1 MIELLPQKFSERMRR
16 MLGAEYKI
24 FLDSYEEKRKNSLRI
39 CELKTTEK
47 RVKEQAPFQMEPV
60 PWVKNGFF
68 YSKEVRASAHPFYKA
83 GVYYLQE
90 ASAMTPADRIPV
102 CPGEKVLDLCA
113 APGGKAT
120 ALAGKLHGKGL
131 LVANEVSPS
140 RVKALL
146 YNLESCG
153 AENIIITNE
162 QPFRLED
169 RFKGYFD
176 KILVD
181 APCSGEGMFRKD
193 PDVCKYWSPEKVTEL
208 AALQKTILKSAAAM
222 LKEGGMLMYS
232 TCTFSAEENEMNV
245 SWLLDTFPEFEPV
258 DIEWY
263 EGFDHGRKEFAG
275 GDARVEKSVRIWPHR
290 MDGEGH
296 FLALF
301 RKKPDDGSG
310 EMKEASG
317 RSEAIMPE
325 EIRAVKMSVKAAV
338 ERTEAVKKGKK
349 KGKKENKQWDGQT
362 TGGGGRKLS
371 QEELRFFEEF
381 AAACR
386 REFPKDRL
394 EVRGSQLFLLPE
406 FTPDLTGLKYI
417 RYGLL
422 LGELKKDRFEPSQ
435 ALAMN
440 LSGETFDNSFDLD
453 PSDER
458 IASYLRGETLILS
471 EDEINGKTERESDA
485 GEAPR
490 GIGLHD
496 GWVLITCRSYSIGFG
511 KLKDGKIKNK
521 LLASRRETG

>member
-1 MIELLPQKFSERMRR
+1 MKELLPKQFTERMSR
-16 MLGAEYKI
+16 MLGTEYDD
-24 FLDSYEEKRKNSLRI
+24 FSESYEGNRKNALRL
-39 CELKTTEK
+39 CELKTTEN
-47 RVKEQAPFQMEPV
+47 RVKEQAPFKMEPV
-60 PWVKNGFF
+60 PWVKNGYF
-68 YSKEVRASAHPFYKA
+68 YSREDKVSSHPFYKA

-90 ASAMTPADRIPV
+90 ASAMTPADRLPV
-102 CPGEKVLDLCA
+102 SPGEKVLDLCA

-120 ALAGKLHGKGL
+120 ALAAKLRGKGL

-162 QPFRLED
+162 QPFRLEE
-169 RFKGYFD
+169 RFRGYFD
-176 KILVD
+176 KVLVD

-193 PDVCKYWSPEKVTEL
+193 PEVCKYWSPEKVTEL
-208 AALQKTILKSAAAM
+208 AALQKVILKSAAAM

-245 SWLLDTFPEFEPV
+245 SWLLDNFPEFEPA

-301 RKKPDDGSG
+301 IKKPAGGSEG
-310 EMKEASG
+310 IIK
-317 RSEAIMPE
+317 PE
-325 EIRAVKMSVKAAV
+325 EIRAAV
-338 ERTEAVKKGKK
+338 MTYETGPETAGSAKK
-349 KGKKENKQWDGQT
+349 KSKKNGKPYGGQT
-362 TGGGGRKLS
+362 AGGGGHKLS
-371 QEELRFFEEF
+371 KDELRSFEEF
-381 AAACR
+381 AAGCR
-386 REFPKDRL
+386 RAFPKERL
-394 EVRGSQLFLLPE
+394 ECRGGKVFLLPE

-458 IASYLRGETLILS
+458 VASYLRGETLILS
-471 EDEINGKTERESDA
+471 EDEINGQKGQNGVSGGTQT
-485 GEAPR
+485 GT
-490 GIGLHD
+490 GLHD
-496 GWVLITCRSYSIGFG
+496 GWVLVTCGSYSLGFG

-521 LLASRRETG
+521 LLASRRESG

>member
-1 MIELLPQKFSERMRR
+1 MKELLPQQFTERMSR
-16 MLGAEYKI
+16 MLKAEYKD
-24 FLDSYEEKRKNSLRI
+24 FSDSYEGKRKNALRL
-39 CELKTTEK
+39 CELKTTEN
-47 RVKEQAPFQMEPV
+47 RVKEQAPFKMEPV

-68 YSKEVRASAHPFYKA
+68 YSREDRVSSHPFYKA

-90 ASAMTPADRIPV
+90 ASAMTPADRLPV

-120 ALAGKLHGKGL
+120 ALASKLQGKGL

-162 QPFRLED
+162 QPFRLEE
-169 RFKGYFD
+169 RFRGYFD
-176 KILVD
+176 KVLVD

-193 PDVCKYWSPEKVTEL
+193 PEVRRYWSPEKVTEL

-245 SWLLDTFPEFEPV
+245 SWLLDTFPEFEPA

-275 GDARVEKSVRIWPHR
+275 GDSRVEKSVRIWPHK

-296 FLALF
+296 FMALF
-301 RKKPDDGSG
+301 IKKPEG
-310 EMKEASG
+310 A
-317 RSEAIMPE
+317 AIGMNVPENTNLPE
-325 EIRAVKMSVKAAV
+325 EIRSAKTAGGCAPEEKRPA
-338 ERTEAVKKGKK
+338 EKKRRK
-349 KGKKENKQWDGQT
+349 NTAQT
-362 TGGGGRKLS
+362 AGGGGRKLS
-371 QEELRFFEEF
+371 KDELRSFEKF
-381 AAACR
+381 AAGCR
-386 REFPKDRL
+386 RAFPKERL
-394 EVRGSQLFLLPE
+394 ECRGEKVFLLPE
-406 FTPDLTGLKYI
+406 FTPDRTGLKYI

-471 EDEINGKTERESDA
+471 EDEINGLKDQKEDSGETQTETGLRE
-485 GEAPR
+485 
-490 GIGLHD
+490 
-496 GWVLITCRSYSIGFG
+496 GWVLVTCGSYSLGFG